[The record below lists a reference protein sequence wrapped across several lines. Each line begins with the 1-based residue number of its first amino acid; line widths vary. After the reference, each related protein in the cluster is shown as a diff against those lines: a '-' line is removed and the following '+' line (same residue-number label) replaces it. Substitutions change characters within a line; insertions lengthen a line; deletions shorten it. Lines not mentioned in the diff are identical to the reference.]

1 MKPLS
6 RNQLAFLLFMRAIRE
21 GKIHRTARWTCM
33 NEDGKDTYR
42 LEADEY
48 LEMGWENIRDYVLQL
63 EEERAG
69 LMVSY

>member
-1 MKPLS
+1 
-6 RNQLAFLLFMRAIRE
+6 
-21 GKIHRTARWTCM
+21 M